1 METTTYQTLSI
12 ASLGDS
18 TLPDAKC
25 KPQTHYIN
33 YQTSEFFANLQEQK
47 QKKIQYTHQTNDIS
61 DIDGARPKTTKER
74 NYVSK
79 SLFVDDI
86 DGAKA
91 RFRDR
96 FLQTNRHT
104 NPMQPEYKLPSAEI
118 APAEP
123 APFRRDPLMVDDI
136 EGTRTSSRKIFPG
149 RDFREIRDIEGTTP
163 SWKPLH
169 M

>member
-1 METTTYQTLSI
+1 METAYQTLSI

-18 TLPDAKC
+18 TLQDAKN
-25 KPQTHYIN
+25 KPRTHYVN
-33 YQTSEFFANLQEQK
+33 YNTGELFANLQEQR
-47 QKKIQYTHQTNDIS
+47 QKKHQYTHETNNIS
-61 DIDGARPKTTKER
+61 DIEGAMPKTTKER

-86 DGAKA
+86 DGARA

-104 NPMQPEYKLPSAEI
+104 NPMQPEYNLPSAEV

-123 APFRRDPLMVDDI
+123 PPFRRDPLMVDDI
-136 EGTRTSSRKIFPG
+136 EGTRTSSRKVFPG
-149 RDFREIRDIEGTTP
+149 RDFRDIRDIDGTTP
-163 SWKPLH
+163 GWKPLH